1 MARAR
6 EHRERGELE
15 SVGPLIQ
22 QILRRLGLDKKL
34 AEHRAVDCWAE
45 VVGPQVAAQT
55 NATAI
60 RDGVLFVDVA
70 SNVWMQELGLLRE
83 SIVERLNTRLGA
95 PVVRKVVL
103 SIERPPHPSGAAAWE
118 REGEEPHG
126 D

>member
-1 MARAR
+1 MARAKDN
-6 EHRERGELE
+6 RERGDLE

-34 AEHRAVDCWAE
+34 AEYRAVEAWAE
-45 VVGPQVAAQT
+45 VVGPAVAAQAH
-55 NATAI
+55 ATAI

-83 SIVERLNTRLGA
+83 SIIERMNVRLGA
-95 PVVRKVVL
+95 PLVRKVVL
-103 SIERPPHPSGAAAWE
+103 SIERAPHQGGAAAWE